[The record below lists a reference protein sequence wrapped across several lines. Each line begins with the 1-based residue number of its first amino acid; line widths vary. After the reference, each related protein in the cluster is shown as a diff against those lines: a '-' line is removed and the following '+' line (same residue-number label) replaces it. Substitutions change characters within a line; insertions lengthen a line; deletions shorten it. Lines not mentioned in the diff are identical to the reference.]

1 MTKAIKII
9 TLTLVLG
16 ITSTNAWAGEQ
27 TVRLSIPGMN
37 CVSCPYMVKKV
48 IARVDGVLTV
58 SATMKD
64 RSATVSFDDAKTT
77 IEQVRAATASIGYP
91 STITSSKGG

>member
-1 MTKAIKII
+1 MIKTIKIF
-9 TLTLVLG
+9 TLTLLLG
-16 ITSTNAWAGEQ
+16 TASAWAGEQ
-27 TVRLSIPGMN
+27 TVKLSVPGMN

-48 IARVDGVLTV
+48 ISQVDGVLSV

-77 IEQVRAATASIGYP
+77 VEQVRAATASIGYP
-91 STITSSKGG
+91 STVASSKGG

>member
-1 MTKAIKII
+1 MIKTIKII

-16 ITSTNAWAGEQ
+16 TASAWAGER
-27 TVRLSIPGMN
+27 TVKLSVPDMN
-37 CVSCPYMVKKV
+37 CVSCPYMVKRV
-48 IARVDGVLTV
+48 ISQVEGVLSV

-77 IEQVRAATASIGYP
+77 IDQVRAATASIGYP
-91 STITSSKGG
+91 STVASSKGG

>member
-1 MTKAIKII
+1 MIKTINVVAA
-9 TLTLVLG
+9 TLLLST
-16 ITSTNAWAGEQ
+16 TSAWAGEQ
-27 TVRLSIPGMN
+27 TVKLSVPDMS

-48 IARVDGVLTV
+48 ISKVDGVLSV

-77 IEQVRAATASIGYP
+77 IDQLREATASIGYP
-91 STITSSKGG
+91 STVVLSKGG

>member
-1 MTKAIKII
+1 MIKTIKII
-9 TLTLVLG
+9 TLTLLLG
-16 ITSTNAWAGEQ
+16 AASAWAGEQ
-27 TVRLSIPGMN
+27 TVKLSVPGMN

-48 IARVDGVLTV
+48 ISRVDGVLSV

-91 STITSSKGG
+91 STVVPSKGT